1 MNKTLVPALF
11 LCEKKRIVKYEKNRI
26 VKYEKNIYT
35 ISFILYLYLLFEDFF
50 FNISKIVIK
59 ALNQIIYDADFYFNS
74 LNSL

>member
-11 LCEKKRIVKYEKNRI
+11 LCEKKRI